1 MDRAI
6 ERFAPLA
13 GVAFVVFLLA
23 GVFVGGEAP
32 DVGDPA
38 SDVADFYVDK
48 STQLRI
54 TTVLLVIAMFALI
67 LFASRLT
74 AILKRD
80 GGSATMATTAFGGA
94 LIAAGGIGVDAA
106 LRFTLVEAAGDV
118 SEEALEGVFALW
130 SSHFLTIHFG
140 FAIFTLAA
148 CICALDSKTL
158 PIWIVGLGII
168 GAVLLV
174 IPVIAIA
181 LIGLIPTLLW
191 VIITSVLLFRQ
202 PVPATP

>member
-23 GVFVGGEAP
+23 GVLIGGDAP
-32 DVGDPA
+32 DLGDPA
-38 SDVADFYVDK
+38 SDVADFYVDHD
-48 STQLRI
+48 TQLRI

-67 LFASRLT
+67 LFASRLG
-74 AILKRD
+74 AILRRD
-80 GGSATMATTAFGGA
+80 GASASLATTAFGGA
-94 LIAAGGIGVDAA
+94 LIAAAGIGVDAA

-118 SEEALEGVFALW
+118 SEEALEGVLALW
-130 SSHFLTIHFG
+130 SGHFLTIHFG
-140 FAIFTLAA
+140 LAIFTLAA
-148 CICALDSKTL
+148 CICALGSKTL
-158 PIWIVGLGII
+158 PIWLVGLGII

-174 IPVIAIA
+174 VPVLAIA

-191 VIITSVLLFRQ
+191 VMITSVLLFRQ
-202 PVPATP
+202 PVPAPQ